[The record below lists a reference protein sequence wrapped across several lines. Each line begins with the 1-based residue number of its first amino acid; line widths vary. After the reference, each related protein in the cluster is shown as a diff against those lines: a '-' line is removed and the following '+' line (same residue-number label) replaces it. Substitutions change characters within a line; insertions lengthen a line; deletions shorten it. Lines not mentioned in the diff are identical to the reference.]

1 MSKKEELSGFQ
12 LLLSK
17 IKRLVN
23 EEENDYDVHYSDV
36 TELKPVS
43 KKVKEQKEMVR
54 KASESFE
61 LPLESVS
68 VMEVLEAFQEKNS
81 LNMAELIKN
90 VSLSLS
96 TSALASLSEFI
107 AVSYSESYSQSISE
121 KGYSLRNS
129 MSNSYSI
136 SDSFSVSESLSVSSV
151 EESMSH
157 SLYVSDSESLLSS
170 QSASVAEL
178 ESISVSQSLSVRDFL
193 SESEGTGIL
202 ESESL
207 SESSSEF
214 VSESESYSESE
225 SQQDSDSVS
234 LITSDLVSDSEET
247 GILESESFSESSSD
261 FVSENDLD
269 EVDSKHLM
277 NLVEIGDNVGKF
289 VYETS
294 IQVTQPWGD
303 SENGNSW
310 IGQEKEG
317 NMQKPAFQQLSREFK
332 NVVSRLSGLSS
343 IIHNKGRKNHLINND
358 IFK

>member
-193 SESEGTGIL
+193 SESE
-202 ESESL
+202 
-207 SESSSEF
+207 
-214 VSESESYSESE
+214 
-225 SQQDSDSVS
+225 
-234 LITSDLVSDSEET
+234 ET
-247 GILESESFSESSSD
+247 GILESESFSESSSE
-261 FVSENDLD
+261 FVSEDDLD

-277 NLVEIGDNVGKF
+277 NLVEIGDNVGEF

>member
-23 EEENDYDVHYSDV
+23 EEENDYDDYHSDEV
-36 TELKPVS
+36 EVKPVS
-43 KKVKEQKEMVR
+43 KKMREQKEMVR

-96 TSALASLSEFI
+96 TSALASLSDFI

-129 MSNSYSI
+129 MSASYSI
-136 SDSFSVSESLSVSSV
+136 SDSFSVSESLSVSSI
-151 EESMSH
+151 EESMSY

-178 ESISVSQSLSVRDFL
+178 E
-193 SESEGTGIL
+193 
-202 ESESL
+202 
-207 SESSSEF
+207 
-214 VSESESYSESE
+214 
-225 SQQDSDSVS
+225 
-234 LITSDLVSDSEET
+234 
-247 GILESESFSESSSD
+247 
-261 FVSENDLD
+261 
-269 EVDSKHLM
+269 
-277 NLVEIGDNVGKF
+277 
-289 VYETS
+289 
-294 IQVTQPWGD
+294 
-303 SENGNSW
+303 
-310 IGQEKEG
+310 
-317 NMQKPAFQQLSREFK
+317 
-332 NVVSRLSGLSS
+332 
-343 IIHNKGRKNHLINND
+343 
-358 IFK
+358 

>member
-193 SESEGTGIL
+193 SESEETGIL

-207 SESSSEF
+207 
-214 VSESESYSESE
+214 
-225 SQQDSDSVS
+225 
-234 LITSDLVSDSEET
+234 
-247 GILESESFSESSSD
+247 SESSSD

-277 NLVEIGDNVGKF
+277 NLVEIGDNVGEF

>member
-54 KASESFE
+54 KASENFE

-193 SESEGTGIL
+193 SESE
-202 ESESL
+202 
-207 SESSSEF
+207 
-214 VSESESYSESE
+214 
-225 SQQDSDSVS
+225 
-234 LITSDLVSDSEET
+234 ET
-247 GILESESFSESSSD
+247 GILESESFSESSSE
-261 FVSENDLD
+261 FVSKNDLD

-277 NLVEIGDNVGKF
+277 NLVEIGDNVDEF
-289 VYETS
+289 MYETS
-294 IQVTQPWGD
+294 VQVTQPWGD

-317 NMQKPAFQQLSREFK
+317 NMQEPAFQQLSREFK

>member
-23 EEENDYDVHYSDV
+23 EEENDYDVHHSDV

-193 SESEGTGIL
+193 SESE
-202 ESESL
+202 
-207 SESSSEF
+207 
-214 VSESESYSESE
+214 
-225 SQQDSDSVS
+225 
-234 LITSDLVSDSEET
+234 ET

-277 NLVEIGDNVGKF
+277 NLVEIGDNVGEF

>member
-193 SESEGTGIL
+193 SESEETGIL

-207 SESSSEF
+207 
-214 VSESESYSESE
+214 
-225 SQQDSDSVS
+225 
-234 LITSDLVSDSEET
+234 
-247 GILESESFSESSSD
+247 SESSSD

-277 NLVEIGDNVGKF
+277 NLVEIGDNVGEF

-343 IIHNKGRKNHLINND
+343 IIHNKGRKNPLINHD

>member
-54 KASESFE
+54 KASENFE

-151 EESMSH
+151 EESMSN

-193 SESEGTGIL
+193 SDSEETGIL

-214 VSESESYSESE
+214 VSK
-225 SQQDSDSVS
+225 
-234 LITSDLVSDSEET
+234 
-247 GILESESFSESSSD
+247 
-261 FVSENDLD
+261 NDLD

-277 NLVEIGDNVGKF
+277 NLVEIGDNVGEF

-294 IQVTQPWGD
+294 VQVTQPWGD

-317 NMQKPAFQQLSREFK
+317 NMQEPAFQQLSREFK